1 MIRDLQG
8 NLAKPDGGV
17 GTPSETDMTRR
28 EQAPIKRAPNRIRKD
43 LRFALQIAFGVALQ
57 QREHFA
63 EVVGWKVGVA
73 HKNRALRTNA
83 RP

>member
-1 MIRDLQG
+1 
-8 NLAKPDGGV
+8 
-17 GTPSETDMTRR
+17 MTRR
-28 EQAPIKRAPNRIRKD
+28 EQAPIKRAPDRIRKD
-43 LRFALQIAFGVALQ
+43 LRFALQMAFALQ

-63 EVVGWKVGVA
+63 EVVAWKVGVA